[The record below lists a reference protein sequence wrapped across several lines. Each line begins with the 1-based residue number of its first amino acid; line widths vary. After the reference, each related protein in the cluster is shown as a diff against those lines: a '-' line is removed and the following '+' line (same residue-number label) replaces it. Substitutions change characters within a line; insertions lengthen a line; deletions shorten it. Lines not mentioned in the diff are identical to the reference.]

1 MTFFSRRYAEA
12 GLYQAGNI
20 SSSSG
25 ASSGSHPASP
35 LPHSLFTHEPLYQFY
50 NAAKVEVSVMMCE
63 LIWRTPFEKW
73 NGFWFGGNR
82 SFSEQY
88 LCQNIFASA

>member
-1 MTFFSRRYAEA
+1 MFRNALSKATVIILFLKFLRYKFVLFVCRYAEA

-50 NAAKVEVSVMMCE
+50 NAAKVEV
-63 LIWRTPFEKW
+63 RA
-73 NGFWFGGNR
+73 
-82 SFSEQY
+82 QY
-88 LCQNIFASA
+88 KQKTKVCF

>member
-1 MTFFSRRYAEA
+1 MIDLCTLSFPFYWLNQNLYFRYAEA

-50 NAAKVEVSVMMCE
+50 NAAKVEVLSCTI
-63 LIWRTPFEKW
+63 LILYFLNKK
-73 NGFWFGGNR
+73 NN
-82 SFSEQY
+82 
-88 LCQNIFASA
+88 L